1 MMKRLTA
8 WLLVLCMTLSLLPG
22 TAFAASGGG
31 EVTITYDLNDGKSS
45 YQLQL
50 KTTTGNEPNNK
61 PGAKWAGRPFA
72 GWSSDPNQNIKPD
85 YSKDTTLYAMWKS
98 GYSVT
103 INYGQ
108 PGISTAPPT
117 TLYKTESSGKLS
129 ADDVAEINKTVD
141 DFERLGTYA
150 FAGWYLDQDFK
161 KEFGAITG
169 TIENDNTTLYA
180 KWVPIYTI
188 TFEYNNS
195 PDGPAATP
203 PNPEIPDQIIR
214 TTTGGVLIAVP
225 PAPTYTDDPYTFDGW
240 YILDEQRANPTKPLR
255 NALPIID
262 GNLKGKNGIKI
273 TQDELAKYSFTDA
286 AEDLGKKGIT
296 VQANWTVPYGIIFDA
311 NGGHFGTDENKVK
324 DIIKTDK
331 FGNISPEN
339 WPENPTREGEKY
351 KFEGWYKYKPS
362 TPGGDPT
369 DDELIRGEKFSEP
382 THVYA
387 KWKKQIEVTID
398 YDATGYKSET
408 RYIDPDAEK
417 TEDKKIPDLDALL
430 DKITSVE
437 KKGYVFQELWHVKGR
452 VTQGDGTTSSINKD
466 LTPEETKQLAFE
478 GDTTI
483 KAVWKQGYYIEFDY
497 NGATKVGTATDPTA
511 WEKGVLADTRGYIE
525 FDKLPVPERD
535 RYTFDAWYTED
546 GKKVV
551 EVKFGDESK
560 DRFYDVG
567 QKSQTIQARWK
578 APYTITL
585 NPDGGTITQSNGTTT
600 TTPITIKCDEN
611 GKYLAFP
618 VIVRDGKKF
627 LGWYEM
633 DPNGFPMKDKEAK
646 PGGTCPGPI
655 ELIPD
660 WGDFTITLNP
670 NGGMID
676 GSTGTITRT
685 TVNGK
690 IPFPTPTYTPPGTTT
705 PLKFDGWINPDGN
718 RVDDKPDYIFSDD
731 ITLTARWGGTTTTSI
746 TPSNTPAKPFST
758 SRPSAATADGPMVIA
773 GEYTITFKYDD
784 GTTADETKTTT
795 DGKVTPLPQAPT
807 RTGYTFLGWFN
818 GSTEVT
824 ADTVFT
830 KDTTV
835 TAKWHEGYKITFDL
849 KDNGEGTPPEPIW
862 TDTKGNVP
870 ITAWKV
876 PAERDGYEFTGWYTG
891 QSCTDSSC
899 TDSVVGASAFTGP
912 TTVHA
917 HWNKIG
923 YLITFDENYLA
934 GSKSSQ
940 RASDK
945 DDTLPID
952 DRPVPTRDK
961 YSFAGWYFTPD
972 CAIAVPDTYKFT
984 KSTTVY
990 AKWTEEYTLTFHHH
1004 NGTNETTV
1012 VTTKDKKLPDGKLPD
1027 YPAYGGHTC
1036 DGWFTEEIGGTKF
1049 TTSTEI
1055 TGDMDLHAHWTAGEF
1070 TITFDLNDGDATNP
1084 STTIT
1089 RTTVGGK
1096 VDLTPPNR
1104 SGWRFEYWEVIT
1116 PDPSAGS
1123 GIPAVDE
1130 KILSGDDVIFTYN
1143 AKLKAKWEDLNN
1155 PTTPPGPGE
1164 KDTVIHFIVDVPEPL
1179 DDAAHFVMA
1188 VDDRDYLQQLPE
1200 LIFPG
1205 VDSDGWRLENGERAN
1220 LGPYGKDTNLYVNTT
1235 EAFTITFDWNNAKDG
1250 GTSKT
1255 ATRTTNKDGRI
1266 DPDQWPVPE
1275 NPGYYFDNWYT
1286 EATGGIVVP
1295 QTKIFDGPT
1304 TVYAHWKGPF
1314 TVTFDANGGK
1324 FPDGTTEI
1332 KIETD
1337 DNGNLD
1343 SAKIPEDPTREGY
1356 GSFKGW
1362 SLTEDGT
1369 EAVEPDAKPYDG
1381 AATLYAIWGPPYDI
1395 TYDAMGGEVT
1405 PTEEQLKSTEEGK
1418 YPELPVPTH
1427 TRDSFGGWYTTQDY
1441 QEGTQATA
1449 GGDCPGAVTL
1459 YAKWTREPPYTITFE
1474 ANREGATMEDPD
1486 SGAAV
1491 TTITLKTDDKGVL
1504 MKAPPEPML
1513 RGGKFQGWYTKAEE
1527 GTGDLVADAAT
1538 RTYTDDTTLYAHWE
1552 TMEFKITFDFNL
1564 SAIMSNPTNVTT
1576 YTTTKGGSLTYLPG
1590 DLPQASSGDKKI
1602 SGWYRVPNP
1611 TAKDQ
1616 PVTKSDVFYR
1626 DTTLYAQWVD
1636 AEDPPIVFKYPNIT
1650 FMNEDGNKAMITLE
1664 VDTDY
1669 KLATFPEPPYKEGH
1683 TFTGWVT
1690 RDPDGT
1696 EHPLT
1701 SDTLI
1706 TGSLVAYPK
1715 YAQKGYTITFE
1726 PGEETELDPTKVT
1739 TTSEGRIPDGSM
1751 PDDPV
1756 WEGHTFNGW
1765 YTSATGG
1772 TKINRRTVFTQ
1783 DTTVYAHWDG
1793 SNGETPSGEYTITF
1807 DADGGS
1813 VTPTS
1818 ATTVNGKLQILPTPT
1833 KSGYTFD
1840 GWYNG
1845 TSAVTVD
1852 TVYTADTTLTA
1863 HWKSDGG
1870 SDGPSSAPYTITFN
1884 PNGGNLE
1891 TAATALTDLQGRLMS
1906 IPTPRRTGYKFDGWY
1921 NGTERVTTATVFT
1934 KNTEVVARWT
1944 TGSGGGSGSDSGT
1957 NGDNGYTVTVN
1968 NNSGGRVS
1976 VSTTYARE
1984 GDRVT
1989 VTIRPYTGY
1998 QLDQINVTN
2007 ARGYD
2012 VSLRDQG
2019 GNRYTFYMPASR
2031 VTVDATF
2038 MELIANGNGNGDN
2051 GGNNGGNTG
2060 GNTGGSTGGNGG
2072 TGGTLNP
2079 ITPPVTSGNGVFSE
2093 PVLNTV
2099 PMPYVDVTPS
2109 AWYYSSVD
2117 YMWQRSLMGGVSA
2130 NRFGPQAT
2138 TSNAMIWTILARL
2151 AGVDVTAG
2159 GGIWYENARSWAV
2172 SNRISDGVG
2181 PNNAVTREQ
2190 LATMLWNYR
2199 GSPAASYD
2207 LGRFGDRG
2215 QISTYQA
2222 ENALRWAVANN
2233 IVSGSGNRLNP
2244 RGTATRAEVAAMITR
2259 FCQNT

>member
-31 EVTITYDLNDGKSS
+31 DDDGLITVYYDLNDGGKST
-45 YQLQL
+45 YRL
-50 KTTTGNEPNNK
+50 KMKTKEGEEPRIN
-61 PGAKWAGRPFA
+61 PGAVWAGRPFA
-72 GWSSDPNQNIKPD
+72 GWMGDRAGSTAAEFKDGAVLYANWQSGYELTLDFNEPKNSPTSLTYTTDNNGKLKERDLAAIDNQIAKVESLGKYSFEGWYVAENKGEYEKADLFTKQLTTDTVIPANGFKLYAKWASIYQIHFDYNGSQQTNPDIETTTGGILNKMPVTPEYPDEGYDFEAWYIIEKDPNNPLPGARPIVEGQLPNDPLYTGKRGVRIEHDELNKFSFIEVAEKLGSQTTPHVTLIANWKLPAGIVFNANGGHFGNDETDYRKVIKTTDAGILERLPDTNPTLIGYEFLGWYEKTSFIEGDQDKLPSPGATLKPD
-85 YSKDTTLYAMWKS
+85 AEMIRIGKKFGGPTTLYAAWEDLVKVTIDYANGNQDEIVLYVKKGDHLSDNDFKQYLEDVMKPGAIPGYTVMPEWIIHLDKDGDDTTNDKKGEIDTIKTLSFTEDTTIRANLQEGYAITFKVAGRDDVVLYTKSS
-98 GYSVT
+98 GYLPKSEIDDKVNT
-103 INYGQ
+103 TDINN
-108 PGISTAPPT
+108 IST
-117 TLYKTESSGKLS
+117 
-129 ADDVAEINKTVD
+129 
-141 DFERLGTYA
+141 
-150 FAGWYLDQDFK
+150 FAGWYTAETGGTKLETETYNNAPHYKFSGAQTVYAHWGPPYTISYVFDGGIFPNIPTDPK
-161 KEFGAITG
+161 TDPTGYIPPAMYPDPVPPTGKEFGGWYLTNNFSGNPVGIDTPPC
-169 TIENDNTTLYA
+169 TEPPTLYA
-180 KWVPIYTI
+180 KWVDPIKTYKI
-188 TFEYNNS
+188 EFVVGS
-195 PDGPAATP
+195 G
-203 PNPEIPDQIIR
+203 NPVTESH
-214 TTTGGVLIAVP
+214 TTTAAGRYP
-225 PAPTYTDDPYTFDGW
+225 PFLPTPTFPGDAMAFDGW
-240 YILDEQRANPTKPLR
+240 YTAETGGVKITGGDIVDTSKLDPSLSTIYLYARWVPKNRATNSTPSTFAMRPTADVPSLTAAAGEVEITFNLNGIAGTAPVPAMTDANGRLTSLPEPTADHYKFVGWYKIPSGGTEKVTTNTVFTKEQNLYAYWE
-255 NALPIID
+255 PIITF
-262 GNLKGKNGIKI
+262 N
-273 TQDELAKYSFTDA
+273 
-286 AEDLGKKGIT
+286 
-296 VQANWTVPYGIIFDA
+296 A
-311 NGGHFGTDENKVK
+311 NGGHFVGDELEFEATTTNKK
-324 DIIKTDK
+324 LPLN
-331 FGNISPEN
+331 G
-339 WPENPTREGEKY
+339 WPADPTRQYY
-351 KFEGWYKYKPS
+351 KFDGWYTSATGGNKINKDPEHEFTETPPITLYAHWTGYTISFNRNDGSGAIEHTEVTEDGKIKALPAAPAPRPGYAFEGWY
-362 TPGGDPT
+362 T
-369 DDELIRGEKFSEP
+369 E
-382 THVYA
+382 
-387 KWKKQIEVTID
+387 
-398 YDATGYKSET
+398 
-408 RYIDPDAEK
+408 AE
-417 TEDKKIPDLDALL
+417 
-430 DKITSVE
+430 
-437 KKGYVFQELWHVKGR
+437 
-452 VTQGDGTTSSINKD
+452 
-466 LTPEETKQLAFE
+466 
-478 GDTTI
+478 
-483 KAVWKQGYYIEFDY
+483 
-497 NGATKVGTATDPTA
+497 
-511 WEKGVLADTRGYIE
+511 
-525 FDKLPVPERD
+525 
-535 RYTFDAWYTED
+535 
-546 GKKVV
+546 
-551 EVKFGDESK
+551 
-560 DRFYDVG
+560 
-567 QKSQTIQARWK
+567 
-578 APYTITL
+578 
-585 NPDGGTITQSNGTTT
+585 GGTEITTN
-600 TTPITIKCDEN
+600 
-611 GKYLAFP
+611 
-618 VIVRDGKKF
+618 
-627 LGWYEM
+627 
-633 DPNGFPMKDKEAK
+633 
-646 PGGTCPGPI
+646 
-655 ELIPD
+655 
-660 WGDFTITLNP
+660 
-670 NGGMID
+670 
-676 GSTGTITRT
+676 RT
-685 TVNGK
+685 
-690 IPFPTPTYTPPGTTT
+690 F
-705 PLKFDGWINPDGN
+705 
-718 RVDDKPDYIFSDD
+718 
-731 ITLTARWGGTTTTSI
+731 
-746 TPSNTPAKPFST
+746 
-758 SRPSAATADGPMVIA
+758 
-773 GEYTITFKYDD
+773 
-784 GTTADETKTTT
+784 
-795 DGKVTPLPQAPT
+795 
-807 RTGYTFLGWFN
+807 
-818 GSTEVT
+818 T
-824 ADTVFT
+824 ADTVVYAHWKKFPTVTFEPGNGEKPEVITVTQVGGPLSKEPETPNRAGYKHSGWFT
-830 KDTTV
+830 GENGSGIQYQSGSTFTTDTTFYAYWKEAKHTITWV
-835 TAKWHEGYKITFDL
+835 TGSTADKPTNPTEITEPSETVNGFIPRLPQITRKGYRFGGWWTGDPNNADETQHGIQVTTGTPIYEDTKLTAKWIDL
-849 KDNGEGTPPEPIW
+849 TNTDPENP
-862 TDTKGNVP
+862 
-870 ITAWKV
+870 
-876 PAERDGYEFTGWYTG
+876 
-891 QSCTDSSC
+891 
-899 TDSVVGASAFTGP
+899 
-912 TTVHA
+912 
-917 HWNKIG
+917 
-923 YLITFDENYLA
+923 
-934 GSKSSQ
+934 
-940 RASDK
+940 
-945 DDTLPID
+945 
-952 DRPVPTRDK
+952 
-961 YSFAGWYFTPD
+961 
-972 CAIAVPDTYKFT
+972 
-984 KSTTVY
+984 
-990 AKWTEEYTLTFHHH
+990 
-1004 NGTNETTV
+1004 V
-1012 VTTKDKKLPDGKLPD
+1012 VT
-1027 YPAYGGHTC
+1027 
-1036 DGWFTEEIGGTKF
+1036 
-1049 TTSTEI
+1049 
-1055 TGDMDLHAHWTAGEF
+1055 
-1070 TITFDLNDGDATNP
+1070 
-1084 STTIT
+1084 
-1089 RTTVGGK
+1089 
-1096 VDLTPPNR
+1096 
-1104 SGWRFEYWEVIT
+1104 
-1116 PDPSAGS
+1116 
-1123 GIPAVDE
+1123 
-1130 KILSGDDVIFTYN
+1130 
-1143 AKLKAKWEDLNN
+1143 
-1155 PTTPPGPGE
+1155 
-1164 KDTVIHFIVDVPEPL
+1164 FIVDIAGIP
-1179 DDAAHFVMA
+1179 DDAAHFT
-1188 VDDRDYLQQLPE
+1188 LETNSSHQLEQLPV
-1200 LIFPG
+1200 LDGIG
-1205 VDSDGWRLENGERAN
+1205 KVNGWRLEDGSSRVTETEVYNSN
-1220 LGPYGKDTNLYVNTT
+1220 TNLYVYTAQT
-1235 EAFTITFDWNNAKDG
+1235 YSVTFDWNDAEEG
-1250 GTSKT
+1250 GTSNKT
-1255 ATRTTNKDGRI
+1255 IVETNADGQI
-1266 DPDQWPVPE
+1266 DADKWP
-1275 NPGYYFDNWYT
+1275 NTDNARPGYHFDDWYT
-1286 EATGGIVVP
+1286 EATGGEPVLRLK
-1295 QTKIFDGPT
+1295 TFTEDT
-1304 TVYAHWKGPF
+1304 TIYAHWVGPY
-1314 TVTFDANGGK
+1314 TITFDANGGA
-1324 FPDGTTEI
+1324 FPDGETKKEA
-1332 KIETD
+1332 ETD
-1337 DNGNLD
+1337 AKGNLD
-1343 SAKIPEDPTREGY
+1343 RANIPEDPSREGY
-1356 GSFKGW
+1356 GSFVGW
-1362 SLTEDGT
+1362 SLTADGT
-1369 EAVEPDAKPYDG
+1369 EEITPSGQPYEK
-1381 AATLYAIWGPPYDI
+1381 ATTLYAIWGPPYDI

-1590 DLPQASSGDKKI
+1590 DLPQASSGEKKI

-1636 AEDPPIVFKYPNIT
+1636 ADDPPIVFKYPNIT

-1793 SNGETPSGEYTITF
+1793 SDGETPSGEYTITF

-1852 TVYTADTTLTA
+1852 TVYTADTTLKA

-1906 IPTPRRTGYKFDGWY
+1906 IPTPRRTGYSFDGWY

>member
-1 MMKRLTA
+1 MMMKRLTA

-31 EVTITYDLNDGKSS
+31 DDDGLITVYYDLNDGQSK
-45 YQLQL
+45 YRL
-50 KTTTGNEPNNK
+50 KMKTKPDTEPPIN
-61 PGAKWAGRPFA
+61 PGAVWAGRPFA
-72 GWSSDPNQNIKPD
+72 GWAGDRAGSTAADISDGAV
-85 YSKDTTLYAMWKS
+85 LYAMWQS
-98 GYSVT
+98 GYKVT
-103 INYGQ
+103 LNFGKDVKLEIPN
-108 PGISTAPPT
+108 GIGVKPDADNKVELT
-117 TLYKTESSGKLS
+117 TDNESRIEATQLTDIQEIIDLTEENG
-129 ADDVAEINKTVD
+129 D
-141 DFERLGTYA
+141 YA
-150 FAGWYLDQDFK
+150 FAGWYADAAFRTPFD
-161 KEFGAITG
+161 ITG
-169 TIENDNTTLYA
+169 KIPTNGTNLYA
-180 KWVPIYTI
+180 KWIEVYEITLDYNKPLSNIEEAKIKTNGEGKLSETSIDGTPTAELISPTLEGYSFGGWYIIVTDPSQGREITEGSLDGERGIRIDNLATFDKFADYAKPDKTLTVTVNWAPPYHISYNTNWGDNPTVTVVDTNKDNMYVLPAIDPVRPGYTFIEWNTAKDGTGTTLKKAADDTNTTDTEFKPDGTSPTTIYAQWQEGYEIRFQLRGGKLSDAFWTGTDGKLTDDTLEKAQKFMNEEGQEFDGYVFEGWYVNGKRIDVNSIAMEIFTGPAIIVGQWSEGYLI
-188 TFEYNNS
+188 TFE
-195 PDGPAATP
+195 
-203 PNPEIPDQIIR
+203 
-214 TTTGGVLIAVP
+214 
-225 PAPTYTDDPYTFDGW
+225 
-240 YILDEQRANPTKPLR
+240 
-255 NALPIID
+255 
-262 GNLKGKNGIKI
+262 
-273 TQDELAKYSFTDA
+273 
-286 AEDLGKKGIT
+286 
-296 VQANWTVPYGIIFDA
+296 A
-311 NGGHFGTDENKVK
+311 NGGTLPGNKTVRTDTEGRLYF
-324 DIIKTDK
+324 DGDYP
-331 FGNISPEN
+331 NI
-339 WPENPTREGEKY
+339 PTREGY
-351 KFEGWYKYKPS
+351 TFGGWYSDK
-362 TPGGDPT
+362 
-369 DDELIRGEKFSEP
+369 ELQ
-382 THVYA
+382 T
-387 KWKKQIEVTID
+387 EVTAKRED
-398 YDATGYKSET
+398 AHTPPNYYDFTKSST
-408 RYIDPDAEK
+408 LYAE
-417 TEDKKIPDLDALL
+417 
-430 DKITSVE
+430 
-437 KKGYVFQELWHVKGR
+437 W
-452 VTQGDGTTSSINKD
+452 
-466 LTPEETKQLAFE
+466 
-478 GDTTI
+478 
-483 KAVWKQGYYIEFDY
+483 
-497 NGATKVGTATDPTA
+497 
-511 WEKGVLADTRGYIE
+511 
-525 FDKLPVPERD
+525 
-535 RYTFDAWYTED
+535 TF
-546 GKKVV
+546 
-551 EVKFGDESK
+551 
-560 DRFYDVG
+560 
-567 QKSQTIQARWK
+567 
-578 APYTITL
+578 PYTITL
-585 NPDGGTITQSNGTTT
+585 DANGGKVDITTLKTDEIDGNIFPTLPTPTREGYSFKGWYYDKAGIETKAEAGFKCEGPVTLTAKWGAPYIITLDANGGTVTPSTIKTTDADATTGEVKYQNLDAIKPTRNDTTTSTGTTKYTFLGWFTAAGGGAQIVDGNVCDNPCTLYAHWSETFTPAGGTTTKQNTPAAKPSTFAATRPSADVPSVTTVLPNGEFEIDLMPDGGTLEDGTAVTTRVTTT
-600 TTPITIKCDEN
+600 NQKLSAEQLPKLKKTDYEFVGWFSEEEGGIQITAGMTLDATVSTIYAHWEPIITFLPNGGIFPDAPTAFSKRLTTKNNRLPQWPEDPVREGWDFVNWLDGTTPITDKN
-611 GKYLAFP
+611 H
-618 VIVRDGKKF
+618 KF
-627 LGWYEM
+627 
-633 DPNGFPMKDKEAK
+633 N
-646 PGGTCPGPI
+646 
-655 ELIPD
+655 
-660 WGDFTITLNP
+660 
-670 NGGMID
+670 
-676 GSTGTITRT
+676 
-685 TVNGK
+685 V
-690 IPFPTPTYTPPGTTT
+690 PT
-705 PLKFDGWINPDGN
+705 
-718 RVDDKPDYIFSDD
+718 
-731 ITLTARWGGTTTTSI
+731 TLTANWKQS
-746 TPSNTPAKPFST
+746 
-758 SRPSAATADGPMVIA
+758 
-773 GEYTITFKYDD
+773 EYIVTFDRND
-784 GTTADETKTTT
+784 GTGTYTTA
-795 DGKVTPLPQAPT
+795 KVDASNGTVGTNWPDAPT
-807 RTGYTFLGWFN
+807 RTGYKFDGWFTMTEGGDEVTGASIFTGNTTVYAHWTKLAVVTFDPDN
-818 GSTEVT
+818 GSPSLTLTVQE
-824 ADTVFT
+824 ADN
-830 KDTTV
+830 K
-835 TAKWHEGYKITFDL
+835 L
-849 KDNGEGTPPEPIW
+849 P
-862 TDTKGNVP
+862 
-870 ITAWKV
+870 
-876 PAERDGYEFTGWYTG
+876 
-891 QSCTDSSC
+891 
-899 TDSVVGASAFTGP
+899 SA
-912 TTVHA
+912 
-917 HWNKIG
+917 
-923 YLITFDENYLA
+923 D
-934 GSKSSQ
+934 
-940 RASDK
+940 
-945 DDTLPID
+945 LPID
-952 DRPVPTRDK
+952 DNAPKRIGYIFR
-961 YSFAGWYFTPD
+961 
-972 CAIAVPDTYKFT
+972 
-984 KSTTVY
+984 
-990 AKWTEEYTLTFHHH
+990 
-1004 NGTNETTV
+1004 
-1012 VTTKDKKLPDGKLPD
+1012 
-1027 YPAYGGHTC
+1027 
-1036 DGWFTEEIGGTKF
+1036 GWFTAPNGGGNQFNKDSEFERDASFYAYWEKVEWTI
-1049 TTSTEI
+1049 SWN
-1055 TGDMDLHAHWTAGEF
+1055 TGSSPSEP
-1070 TITFDLNDGDATNP
+1070 TNP
-1084 STTIT
+1084 STIAPSK
-1089 RTTVGGK
+1089 TVGGYIPSLPQVTRK
-1096 VDLTPPNR
+1096 GYRFGGWWTGNPESTDPGIQVSTATPIYGDTTLTAKWIDLTNPPTPDNP
-1104 SGWRFEYWEVIT
+1104 VIT
-1116 PDPSAGS
+1116 
-1123 GIPAVDE
+1123 
-1130 KILSGDDVIFTYN
+1130 
-1143 AKLKAKWEDLNN
+1143 
-1155 PTTPPGPGE
+1155 
-1164 KDTVIHFIVDVPEPL
+1164 FIVDSAPEG
-1179 DDAAHFVMA
+1179 AAHFT
-1188 VDDRDYLQQLPE
+1188 LETNSSHQLEQLPV
-1200 LIFPG
+1200 LDG
-1205 VDSDGWRLENGERAN
+1205 VKEANGWRREKGTTRVTEAEVYNGN
-1220 LGPYGKDTNLYVNTT
+1220 TNLYVYTAQT
-1235 EAFTITFDWNNAKDG
+1235 YSITFDWNDAEEGSSSNKTVIETNADG
-1250 GTSKT
+1250 L
-1255 ATRTTNKDGRI
+1255 I
-1266 DPDQWPVPE
+1266 DLEKWPE
-1275 NPGYYFDNWYT
+1275 TDNARPGYHFDDWYT
-1286 EATGGIVVP
+1286 EATGGTAVSRYESF
-1295 QTKIFDGPT
+1295 TEDT
-1304 TVYAHWKGPF
+1304 TIYAHWVGPY
-1314 TVTFDANGGK
+1314 TITFDANGGV
-1324 FPDGTTEI
+1324 FPDGETKKEA
-1332 KIETD
+1332 ETD
-1337 DNGNLD
+1337 AKGNLD
-1343 SAKIPEDPTREGY
+1343 RANIPEDPSREGY
-1356 GSFKGW
+1356 GSFVGW
-1362 SLTEDGT
+1362 SLTADGT
-1369 EAVEPDAKPYDG
+1369 EAITPSGQPYEK
-1381 AATLYAIWGPPYDI
+1381 ATTLYAIWGPPYDI

-1459 YAKWTREPPYTITFE
+1459 YAKWTREPPYTITFV

-1513 RGGKFQGWYTKAEE
+1513 RGGKFQGWFTKAEE
-1527 GTGDLVADAAT
+1527 GTGEAVTDAAT

-1590 DLPQASSGDKKI
+1590 DLPQASSGEKKI

-1636 AEDPPIVFKYPNIT
+1636 ADDPPIVFKYPNIT

-1793 SNGETPSGEYTITF
+1793 SDGETPSGEYTITF

-1813 VTPTS
+1813 ATFTS
-1818 ATTVNGKLQILPTPT
+1818 AKTVNGKLKELPTAT

-1852 TVYTADTTLTA
+1852 TVYTADTTLKA

-1906 IPTPRRTGYKFDGWY
+1906 IPTPRRTGYSFDGWY

>member
-1 MMKRLTA
+1 
-8 WLLVLCMTLSLLPG
+8 
-22 TAFAASGGG
+22 
-31 EVTITYDLNDGKSS
+31 
-45 YQLQL
+45 
-50 KTTTGNEPNNK
+50 
-61 PGAKWAGRPFA
+61 
-72 GWSSDPNQNIKPD
+72 
-85 YSKDTTLYAMWKS
+85 
-98 GYSVT
+98 
-103 INYGQ
+103 
-108 PGISTAPPT
+108 
-117 TLYKTESSGKLS
+117 
-129 ADDVAEINKTVD
+129 
-141 DFERLGTYA
+141 
-150 FAGWYLDQDFK
+150 
-161 KEFGAITG
+161 
-169 TIENDNTTLYA
+169 
-180 KWVPIYTI
+180 
-188 TFEYNNS
+188 
-195 PDGPAATP
+195 
-203 PNPEIPDQIIR
+203 
-214 TTTGGVLIAVP
+214 
-225 PAPTYTDDPYTFDGW
+225 
-240 YILDEQRANPTKPLR
+240 
-255 NALPIID
+255 
-262 GNLKGKNGIKI
+262 
-273 TQDELAKYSFTDA
+273 
-286 AEDLGKKGIT
+286 
-296 VQANWTVPYGIIFDA
+296 
-311 NGGHFGTDENKVK
+311 
-324 DIIKTDK
+324 
-331 FGNISPEN
+331 
-339 WPENPTREGEKY
+339 
-351 KFEGWYKYKPS
+351 
-362 TPGGDPT
+362 
-369 DDELIRGEKFSEP
+369 
-382 THVYA
+382 
-387 KWKKQIEVTID
+387 
-398 YDATGYKSET
+398 
-408 RYIDPDAEK
+408 
-417 TEDKKIPDLDALL
+417 
-430 DKITSVE
+430 
-437 KKGYVFQELWHVKGR
+437 
-452 VTQGDGTTSSINKD
+452 
-466 LTPEETKQLAFE
+466 
-478 GDTTI
+478 
-483 KAVWKQGYYIEFDY
+483 
-497 NGATKVGTATDPTA
+497 
-511 WEKGVLADTRGYIE
+511 
-525 FDKLPVPERD
+525 
-535 RYTFDAWYTED
+535 
-546 GKKVV
+546 
-551 EVKFGDESK
+551 
-560 DRFYDVG
+560 
-567 QKSQTIQARWK
+567 
-578 APYTITL
+578 
-585 NPDGGTITQSNGTTT
+585 
-600 TTPITIKCDEN
+600 
-611 GKYLAFP
+611 
-618 VIVRDGKKF
+618 
-627 LGWYEM
+627 
-633 DPNGFPMKDKEAK
+633 
-646 PGGTCPGPI
+646 
-655 ELIPD
+655 
-660 WGDFTITLNP
+660 
-670 NGGMID
+670 
-676 GSTGTITRT
+676 
-685 TVNGK
+685 
-690 IPFPTPTYTPPGTTT
+690 
-705 PLKFDGWINPDGN
+705 
-718 RVDDKPDYIFSDD
+718 
-731 ITLTARWGGTTTTSI
+731 
-746 TPSNTPAKPFST
+746 
-758 SRPSAATADGPMVIA
+758 
-773 GEYTITFKYDD
+773 
-784 GTTADETKTTT
+784 
-795 DGKVTPLPQAPT
+795 
-807 RTGYTFLGWFN
+807 
-818 GSTEVT
+818 
-824 ADTVFT
+824 
-830 KDTTV
+830 
-835 TAKWHEGYKITFDL
+835 
-849 KDNGEGTPPEPIW
+849 
-862 TDTKGNVP
+862 
-870 ITAWKV
+870 
-876 PAERDGYEFTGWYTG
+876 
-891 QSCTDSSC
+891 
-899 TDSVVGASAFTGP
+899 
-912 TTVHA
+912 
-917 HWNKIG
+917 
-923 YLITFDENYLA
+923 
-934 GSKSSQ
+934 
-940 RASDK
+940 
-945 DDTLPID
+945 
-952 DRPVPTRDK
+952 
-961 YSFAGWYFTPD
+961 
-972 CAIAVPDTYKFT
+972 
-984 KSTTVY
+984 
-990 AKWTEEYTLTFHHH
+990 
-1004 NGTNETTV
+1004 
-1012 VTTKDKKLPDGKLPD
+1012 
-1027 YPAYGGHTC
+1027 
-1036 DGWFTEEIGGTKF
+1036 
-1049 TTSTEI
+1049 
-1055 TGDMDLHAHWTAGEF
+1055 
-1070 TITFDLNDGDATNP
+1070 
-1084 STTIT
+1084 
-1089 RTTVGGK
+1089 
-1096 VDLTPPNR
+1096 
-1104 SGWRFEYWEVIT
+1104 
-1116 PDPSAGS
+1116 
-1123 GIPAVDE
+1123 
-1130 KILSGDDVIFTYN
+1130 
-1143 AKLKAKWEDLNN
+1143 
-1155 PTTPPGPGE
+1155 
-1164 KDTVIHFIVDVPEPL
+1164 
-1179 DDAAHFVMA
+1179 
-1188 VDDRDYLQQLPE
+1188 
-1200 LIFPG
+1200 
-1205 VDSDGWRLENGERAN
+1205 
-1220 LGPYGKDTNLYVNTT
+1220 
-1235 EAFTITFDWNNAKDG
+1235 
-1250 GTSKT
+1250 
-1255 ATRTTNKDGRI
+1255 
-1266 DPDQWPVPE
+1266 
-1275 NPGYYFDNWYT
+1275 
-1286 EATGGIVVP
+1286 
-1295 QTKIFDGPT
+1295 
-1304 TVYAHWKGPF
+1304 
-1314 TVTFDANGGK
+1314 
-1324 FPDGTTEI
+1324 
-1332 KIETD
+1332 
-1337 DNGNLD
+1337 
-1343 SAKIPEDPTREGY
+1343 
-1356 GSFKGW
+1356 
-1362 SLTEDGT
+1362 
-1369 EAVEPDAKPYDG
+1369 
-1381 AATLYAIWGPPYDI
+1381 
-1395 TYDAMGGEVT
+1395 
-1405 PTEEQLKSTEEGK
+1405 
-1418 YPELPVPTH
+1418 
-1427 TRDSFGGWYTTQDY
+1427 
-1441 QEGTQATA
+1441 
-1449 GGDCPGAVTL
+1449 
-1459 YAKWTREPPYTITFE
+1459 
-1474 ANREGATMEDPD
+1474 
-1486 SGAAV
+1486 
-1491 TTITLKTDDKGVL
+1491 
-1504 MKAPPEPML
+1504 
-1513 RGGKFQGWYTKAEE
+1513 
-1527 GTGDLVADAAT
+1527 
-1538 RTYTDDTTLYAHWE
+1538 
-1552 TMEFKITFDFNL
+1552 MEFKITFDFNL

-1590 DLPQASSGDKKI
+1590 DLPQASSGEKKI

-1793 SNGETPSGEYTITF
+1793 SDGETPSGEYTITF

-1863 HWKSDGG
+1863 HWKSAGG

-1906 IPTPRRTGYKFDGWY
+1906 IPTPRRTGYSFDGWY